1 MKNQGTNMARTAK
14 KLILVTDDEP
24 DIVDVIAGKLESI
37 GYRTLK
43 AYSGA
48 ECIEAA
54 RKNHPDL
61 LFLDIR
67 MEPMDGWEVA
77 NIMKNDG
84 ALKDIPIIMVTGL
97 ELTLPDIMNRA
108 HLIENYIMKSDASP
122 EKLSQAIEDV
132 LTAKTESERILGMA
146 GKSGVQKEMMSELK
160 DRYMRKFTQYRAIKK
175 LYGLYSQVY
184 AENGGEQK
192 TVLLSCLKKGL
203 DQQADDLSRIEKMLV
218 SNQPIKRS
226 SAKKASIKKNVL
238 K

>member
-1 MKNQGTNMARTAK
+1 MARTAK

-24 DIVDVIAGKLESI
+24 EIVDLIARQLESI

-43 AYSGA
+43 AYGGA
-48 ECIEAA
+48 ECIESA

-84 ALKDIPIIMVTGL
+84 GLKDIPIIMLTGV
-97 ELTLPDIMNRA
+97 ELTLEDIMNRA
-108 HLIENYIMKSDASP
+108 HLIENYIKKSNADLDV
-122 EKLSQAIEDV
+122 LSQAIEDV
-132 LTAKTESERILGMA
+132 LAAKTDSERILSMA

-203 DQQADDLSRIEKMLV
+203 DQQADDLSRIENMLV
-218 SNQPIKRS
+218 ANQPVKRS
-226 SAKKASIKKNVL
+226 SAKKASVKK
-238 K
+238 

>member
-1 MKNQGTNMARTAK
+1 MARTAK

-24 DIVDVIAGKLESI
+24 EIVDLIASQLESI

-84 ALKDIPIIMVTGL
+84 ELKDIPIIMLTGL
-97 ELTLPDIMNRA
+97 ELTLEDIMNRA
-108 HLIENYIMKSDASP
+108 HLIENYIKKSNADL
-122 EKLSQAIEDV
+122 EVLSQAMVDV
-132 LTAKTESERILGMA
+132 LAAKTDSEGILSMA
-146 GKSGVQKEMMSELK
+146 GKSGVQKEMLSELK

-184 AENGGEQK
+184 AENGGMQK

-218 SNQPIKRS
+218 TTQPVKRS
-226 SAKKASIKKNVL
+226 GAKKASTKKNIL

>member
-1 MKNQGTNMARTAK
+1 MPRTPR
-14 KLILVTDDEP
+14 KLILITDDEP
-24 DIVDVIAGKLESI
+24 DVADVIADKLASI

-84 ALKDIPIIMVTGL
+84 KLSDIPIIMVTGV
-97 ELTLPDIMNRA
+97 ELTLQDIMDRA
-108 HLIENYIMKSDASP
+108 HLIEDYIMKSDASLD
-122 EKLSQAIEDV
+122 KLNEAIEDV
-132 LTAKTESERILGMA
+132 LTAKTDVERILGMA
-146 GKSGVQKEMMSELK
+146 GKSGVQKEMLSELK
-160 DRYMRKFTQYRAIKK
+160 DRYLRKFTQYRAIKK
-175 LYGLYSQVY
+175 LYGLYSQMY
-184 AENGGEQK
+184 AENGGEQT

-218 SNQPIKRS
+218 ATQMVKRRVKN
-226 SAKKASIKKNVL
+226 AKPKKKIL